1 MSSVSEKRA
10 GYSRFDDMSSEELEN
25 ILRADSEL
33 PDGEISDTDM
43 IVYIAS
49 ILAQREKAEPSGRFE
64 SDDAAWE
71 RFETQNAC
79 AARRKT
85 VRRLRARRMIA
96 AAAVIVL
103 IVAGALSVS
112 ARESMRSLSS
122 VKWTDDELVVNIL
135 PGDGTGVAAGENEDP
150 DAELERVAPQLGTI
164 AEYLIED
171 GYSTHCLPSY
181 IPEGYRVGEMLRTYD
196 PVTHQFLSRA
206 SVTMV
211 GRDGDHCVVTYR
223 ILRSNDRTNYDP
235 DDPDTYTKTVY
246 SKNAGKPEILEFG
259 GRKYYIFSNMD
270 NQVAVWVQGNAV
282 GCISINDRSEL
293 IKIIKSTI

>member
-25 ILRADSEL
+25 ILRADSDL

-71 RFETQNAC
+71 RFEAQNVC
-79 AARRKT
+79 AAHRNT
-85 VRRLRARRMIA
+85 VRRLQVRRMIA

-112 ARESMRSLSS
+112 ARESIRSFSS
-122 VKWTDDELVVNIL
+122 VKWTDNELIVNIL
-135 PGDGTGVAAGENEDP
+135 PGDGTGVTADEDEDP
-150 DAELERVAPQLGTI
+150 DAELERVAPQLSTI

-181 IPEGYRVGEMLRTYD
+181 IPEGYRVGEIMRTYA
-196 PVTHQFLSRA
+196 PMTHKLLSRA
-206 SVTMV
+206 SVTMI
-211 GRDGDHCVVTYR
+211 GCEGERCVLTYR
-223 ILRSNDRTNYDP
+223 ILRSNDITDYDP
-235 DDPDTYTKTVY
+235 DDPDTYTKTTY
-246 SKNAGKPEILEFG
+246 AKSAGKPEILEFG
-259 GRKYYIFSNMD
+259 GRKYYIFSNDD
-270 NQVAVWVQGNAV
+270 NQTAVWVQGNAV
-282 GCISINDRSEL
+282 GYISINDRSEL